1 MGTAVVRR
9 PTEGAAIGRAGA
21 PRVPSLLAA
30 FEGLA
35 AAERAGDRH
44 GARLC
49 RCLVQRAA
57 RDGRVGE

>member
-9 PTEGAAIGRAGA
+9 PTEAAAIRSSGR
-21 PRVPSLLAA
+21 RVPDLLAA

-35 AAERAGDRH
+35 AAERAGDRL